1 MIWVT
6 VTDPSAF
13 IDMKTWMLGPA
24 SSLTHSAGVV
34 VVLQSLSLRSDTDH
48 WSGSGSYLGLGLG
61 LLLLIRALVPMM
73 KTMNARTMAA

>member
-1 MIWVT
+1 
-6 VTDPSAF
+6 
-13 IDMKTWMLGPA
+13 MLGPA

-34 VVLQSLSLRSDTDH
+34 VVLQSLSLRLETDH
-48 WSGSGSYLGLGLG
+48 WSGSGSYLGFG